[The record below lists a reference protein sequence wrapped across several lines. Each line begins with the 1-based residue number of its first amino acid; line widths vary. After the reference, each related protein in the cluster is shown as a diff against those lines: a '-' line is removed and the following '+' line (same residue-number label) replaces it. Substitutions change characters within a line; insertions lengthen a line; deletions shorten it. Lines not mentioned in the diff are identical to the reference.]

1 MEITSVNNNL
11 VKETVKLQQKKYRSQ
26 SGKFLLEG
34 YKAIKEAFDAGIE
47 IENIFVEKKHLQEY
61 NFAQNLVIET
71 VESVLK
77 KLATTES
84 APESVA
90 VGFQKKYD
98 KNLLKNTKKVVLL
111 EDIKDLGNLG
121 TIIRSSVAF
130 GADAIILYGD
140 SVDIYNPKC
149 VRASV
154 GNLWKLPVIHLKEFK
169 ELEKTFKDFE
179 RVATLPRTNNL
190 WKLPVIHL
198 KEFKELEKT
207 FKDFERVATLPRT
220 NNLLK
225 TFKPKFP
232 CLIMFGSEAN
242 GLSEDLI
249 NFSTTSVKIEM
260 KNTVES
266 LNLASSASIIL
277 YELFV

>member
-169 ELEKTFKDFE
+169 ELEE
-179 RVATLPRTNNL
+179 
-190 WKLPVIHL
+190 
-198 KEFKELEKT
+198 T

-249 NFSTTSVKIEM
+249 KFSTTSVKIEM

>member
-1 MEITSVNNNL
+1 MEITSVNNDL
-11 VKETVKLQQKKYRSQ
+11 VKESAKLQQKKYRTQ

-34 YKAIKEAFDAGIE
+34 YKAIKEAFDCGIKLDK
-47 IENIFVEKKHLQEY
+47 IFVEKNHLKEY
-61 NFAQNLVIET
+61 DFAKDLIIET
-71 VESVLK
+71 TEPVLK
-77 KLATTES
+77 KLTTTES
-84 APESVA
+84 APEA
-90 VGFQKKYD
+90 IAIGYQKVYD

-130 GADAIILYGD
+130 GADAIILYGE

-154 GNLWKLPVIHLKEFK
+154 GNLWKLPILHLTKIE
-169 ELEKTFKDFE
+169 ELEDNFKDFE
-179 RVATLPRTNNL
+179 R
-190 WKLPVIHL
+190 I
-198 KEFKELEKT
+198 
-207 FKDFERVATLPRT
+207 ATLPRT

-225 TFKPKFP
+225 TFVTKQP
-232 CLIMFGSEAN
+232 CLVMFGSEAN

-249 NFSTTSVKIEM
+249 KFSTTSVKIEM
-260 KNTVES
+260 AKTVES
-266 LNLASSASIIL
+266 LNLATSVSVIL

>member
-1 MEITSVNNNL
+1 MEITSVNNEL
-11 VKETVKLQQKKYRSQ
+11 VKESAKLQQKKYRTQ

-34 YKAIKEAFDAGIE
+34 YKAIKEAFDCGIKLDK
-47 IENIFVEKKHLQEY
+47 IFVEKSHLKEY
-61 NFAQNLVIET
+61 EFAKDLIIET
-71 VESVLK
+71 TEPVLK
-77 KLATTES
+77 KLTTTES
-84 APESVA
+84 APEA
-90 VGFQKKYD
+90 IAIGYQKIYD

-130 GADAIILYGD
+130 GADAIILYGE

-154 GNLWKLPVIHLKEFK
+154 GNLWKLPIIHLTTIEDLEENFKEF
-169 ELEKTFKDFE
+169 E
-179 RVATLPRTNNL
+179 R
-190 WKLPVIHL
+190 I
-198 KEFKELEKT
+198 
-207 FKDFERVATLPRT
+207 ATLPRT

-225 TFKPKFP
+225 TFVAKQP
-232 CLIMFGSEAN
+232 CLVMFGSEAN

-249 NFSTTSVKIEM
+249 KFSTTSVKIEM
-260 KNTVES
+260 AKTVES
-266 LNLASSASIIL
+266 LNLATSVSVIL

>member
-1 MEITSVNNNL
+1 MEITSVNNEL
-11 VKETVKLQQKKYRSQ
+11 VKESAKLQQKKYRNQ

-34 YKAIKEAFDAGIE
+34 YKAIKEAFDCGIKLE
-47 IENIFVEKKHLQEY
+47 KVFVEKSHLNEY
-61 NFAQNLVIET
+61 EFAKDLIIET
-71 VESVLK
+71 TEPVLK
-77 KLATTES
+77 KLTTTES
-84 APESVA
+84 APEAIA
-90 VGFQKKYD
+90 VGFQKTYD

-130 GADAIILYGD
+130 GADAIILYGE

-154 GNLWKLPVIHLKEFK
+154 GNLWKLPIIHLTKIE
-169 ELEKTFKDFE
+169 ELEENFKDFE
-179 RVATLPRTNNL
+179 R
-190 WKLPVIHL
+190 I
-198 KEFKELEKT
+198 
-207 FKDFERVATLPRT
+207 ATLPRT

-225 TFKPKFP
+225 TFTAKQP
-232 CLIMFGSEAN
+232 CLVMFGSEAN

-249 NFSTTSVKIEM
+249 KFSTNSVKIEM
-260 KNTVES
+260 AQTVES
-266 LNLASSASIIL
+266 LNLATSVSVIL